1 MRKLQATVTLACA
14 LVTLCGC
21 AGQSVRP
28 APDYKPL
35 FAAMGNACE
44 RSGYARGTAEWQG
57 CVLQLA
63 KQAEPPKPALP
74 PSRTVICTPNMGS
87 VICTEN

>member
-1 MRKLQATVTLACA
+1 MPKHQATVTLACA
-14 LVTLCGC
+14 LMTLCGC

-44 RSGYARGTAEWQG
+44 RSGYARGSAEWQS

-63 KQAEPPKPALP
+63 KQAEPPKPTP
-74 PSRTVICTPNMGS
+74 PASRSVTCTPNMGS
-87 VICTEN
+87 VICAEN